1 MLYTTIYSIIENN
14 IQPIV
19 LYQMTNP
26 IVTMGTASLLKK
38 LNLDISEFEELLFDH
53 SIVSVTDETGDIVYA
68 NKKFCRIS
76 QYSQEELIGQ
86 NHKILKSDEHP
97 PKFFTELWDTISDGN
112 VWDGEI
118 KNRKKDGSF
127 YWVKTIIIPI
137 MDSEKNITNYVS
149 VTTNITKEKEIQ
161 ERLITMEEQLL
172 KQNKTLLSQ
181 VESKSAELVKSE
193 RLATIGTM
201 ASRIAHDLKQ
211 PLTIMYT
218 YADMLTSEI
227 HLKLDSKDKEKWS
240 RLQNSIFDMNRIIED
255 VLDFARTTEI
265 KKKKS
270 SLLSILRL
278 AVNHVKTTYGI
289 EINLPENDVSLR
301 CDSRKIE
308 GVMSNLLN
316 NAVQALDGQ
325 GEIDVTVSSD
335 SEFVTIKIR
344 DSGPGIPDEYLDKIF
359 EPMFTTK
366 KTGTG
371 LGLVI
376 CKSII
381 EQHGGSISVSNKPT
395 TFTVKLPI

>member
-1 MLYTTIYSIIENN
+1 MK
-14 IQPIV
+14 
-19 LYQMTNP
+19 
-26 IVTMGTASLLKK
+26 TASSLKK
-38 LNLDISEFEELLFDH
+38 LNLDISDFEELLFDH
-53 SIVSVTDETGDIVYA
+53 SIVSVTDETGIIVYA
-68 NKKFCRIS
+68 NKKFCKIS
-76 QYSQEELIGQ
+76 KYSEEELIGQ

-97 PKFFTELWDTISDGN
+97 TKFFTELWDTISSGN

-118 KNRKKDGSF
+118 KNRKKDGLF

-137 MDSEKNITNYVS
+137 IDSEKIITNYVS
-149 VTTNITKEKEIQ
+149 VTTDITKEKEIQ
-161 ERLITMEEQLL
+161 ERLMNMEEQLL
-172 KQNKTLLSQ
+172 KQNKTLLSE
-181 VESKSAELVKSE
+181 VEKKSAELVKSE

-218 YADMLTSEI
+218 YAEMLTPEV
-227 HLKLDSKDKEKWS
+227 LPKLDSKDKEKWL

-255 VLDFARTTEI
+255 VLDFARTTVI

-278 AVNHVKTTYGI
+278 AINHVKSSYGI
-289 EINLPENDVSLR
+289 EINLPENDISFR

-325 GEIDVTVSSD
+325 GEIDVTISSD
-335 SEFVTIKIR
+335 SEFVTIRVR
-344 DSGPGIPDEYLDKIF
+344 DSGSGIPDDLLEKIF

-376 CKSII
+376 CKSIV

-395 TFTVKLPI
+395 TFTIKLPL

>member
-1 MLYTTIYSIIENN
+1 
-14 IQPIV
+14 
-19 LYQMTNP
+19 
-26 IVTMGTASLLKK
+26 MGTASILKK
-38 LNLDISEFEELLFDH
+38 LNLEISDFEEILFDH
-53 SIVSVTDETGDIVYA
+53 SIASVSDERGTIIYA
-68 NKKFCRIS
+68 NKKFCKIS
-76 QYSQEELIGQ
+76 KYSQQELIGQ
-86 NHKILKSDEHP
+86 NYNILKSDEHP
-97 PKFFTELWDTISDGN
+97 PKFFAELWDTIISSKI
-112 VWDGEI
+112 WDGEI
-118 KNRKKDGSF
+118 KNRAKDGSF
-127 YWVKTIIIPI
+127 YWAKVIIIPI
-137 MDSEKNITNYVS
+137 LDSEKIITNYVS
-149 VTTNITKEKEIQ
+149 ICTNITKEKEIQ
-161 ERLITMEEQLL
+161 EQLVKVEDELL

-181 VESKSAELVKSE
+181 VERKSAELVKSE

-218 YADMLTSEI
+218 YAEMLTPEI
-227 HLKLDSKDKEKWS
+227 LSKLDSKDKEKWL

-278 AVNHVKTTYGI
+278 ALNHVKSSYGI
-289 EINLPENDVSLR
+289 EINLPEKDISLN

-316 NAVQALDGQ
+316 NAVQALDEQ
-325 GEIDVTVSSD
+325 GEIDVSISSD
-335 SEFVTIKIR
+335 SKFVIIRIK
-344 DSGPGIPDEYLDKIF
+344 DSGSGIPDENLDKIF

-376 CKSII
+376 CKSIV
-381 EQHGGSISVSNKPT
+381 EQHGGTITVSNKPT
-395 TFTVKLPI
+395 TFTIKLPV

>member
-1 MLYTTIYSIIENN
+1 MRI
-14 IQPIV
+14 
-19 LYQMTNP
+19 P

-68 NKKFCRIS
+68 NKKFCKIS

-97 PKFFTELWDTISDGN
+97 PKFFTELWDTVSNGR
-112 VWDGEI
+112 VWEGEI

-137 MDSEKNITNYVS
+137 IDSEKNITNYVS

-227 HLKLDSKDKEKWS
+227 HSKLDSKDKEKWS

-270 SLLSILRL
+270 SLLGILRL
-278 AVNHVKTTYGI
+278 AINHVKSTYGI

-308 GVMSNLLN
+308 GVLSNLLN

-325 GEIDVTVSSD
+325 GEIDVAISSD
-335 SEFVTIKIR
+335 SEFVTIRIR
-344 DSGPGIPDEYLDKIF
+344 DSGSGIPDENLEKIF

-381 EQHGGSISVSNKPT
+381 EQHGGTISVSNKPT
-395 TFTVKLPI
+395 TFTIKLPI